1 MMLVN
6 KTQRINIIAIL
17 VIFSLGLILIL
28 PTIAYG
34 VFDAH
39 DTLVHL
45 NWANYFSQQ
54 LWAGELYPR
63 WLLEMNSGLGSPT
76 FFFYPPIP
84 YYFTSLFYP
93 FRFGNPSIWSSLVL
107 SSTLALILSGLT
119 AYLWLKNITN
129 QKAALIGSII
139 YMILP
144 YHWAIDFYWRF
155 AFSEYW
161 AFVWIPL
168 ILYYS
173 KKIVC
178 GHKFA
183 VLGFTIS
190 YALLSMTHL
199 PTTLIFSIIPFTYSL
214 FMAQGKQRVKSFV
227 CILFALVL
235 GIGLA
240 AIYLIPALSM
250 QENVLLKEIATEPY
264 FYFANNFTW
273 RKQFIYPN
281 FQVFMAYLG
290 ILVILMAIISYLA
303 FTITRKH
310 SNKDLRQENFYWLL
324 VALTSCLMTLPLSKP
339 LWKLFTV
346 IQVIQFPWRFNVV
359 LTVATTALVTFA
371 CYSFKQRAI
380 WHQKKVLTA
389 IGLLLI
395 LILSGFAMAY
405 YNIERLNFDQKTVI
419 KMSQDAPEYR
429 PKWVAKKIFDQ
440 RLVHKLAQ
448 KYAKAQITRGEGNV
462 AIKTWQPRNII
473 LQTNATTNIE
483 ITVQQFYYPG
493 WTARVDDRQLSVEPS
508 QVEGLVQLQ
517 IPSGQHQVKL
527 TLEPGFKERLG
538 QAISA
543 ASVLILLLLFLPF
556 PGFIKS
562 RKQLKLWLVKQK
574 LSTRLKKRII

>member
-6 KTQRINIIAIL
+6 KSQRINIIAIL
-17 VIFSLGLILIL
+17 VIFSVGLVLIL

-76 FFFYPPIP
+76 FFFYPPVP

-93 FRFGNPSIWSSLVL
+93 FRFGNPSIWSPLVL

-119 AYLWLKNITN
+119 AYLWLKSITN

-168 ILYYS
+168 ILYFS
-173 KKIVC
+173 KKIVF
-178 GHKFA
+178 GDKFA
-183 VLGFTIS
+183 VLGFAVN

-199 PTTLIFSIIPFTYSL
+199 PTTLIFSVIPFTYSL
-214 FMAQGKQRVKSFV
+214 FIANKKQRLKSLV
-227 CILFALVL
+227 YMVFALVL

-250 QENVLLKEIATEPY
+250 QENVLLKEIATEPH

-281 FQVFMAYLG
+281 FEIFMGYLG

-303 FTITRKH
+303 FTVASKH
-310 SNKDLRQENFYWLL
+310 SHKNVRQENFYWLI

-359 LTVATTALVTFA
+359 LTVATTALITLA
-371 CYSFKQRAI
+371 CYSFKPTSI
-380 WHQKKVLTA
+380 LHQKKALIG
-389 IGLLLI
+389 IGLLFMLI
-395 LILSGFAMAY
+395 SSGFAMAY
-405 YNIERLNFDQKTVI
+405 HNIERLNFDQKTAL

-440 RLVHKLAQ
+440 YLIHRVAEDSPQ
-448 KYAKAQITRGEGNV
+448 AQITKGQGSLS
-462 AIKTWQPRNII
+462 IKKWQARSII
-473 LQTNATTNIE
+473 LQTNASTNLE
-483 ITVQQFYYPG
+483 ITIEQLYYPG
-493 WTARVDDRQLSVEPS
+493 WTARVDDKQLSVEPS
-508 QVEGLVQLQ
+508 QPEGLLRIA
-517 IPSGQHQVKL
+517 IPSGRHQVQI
-527 TLEPGFKERLG
+527 TLEAGLKERLG
-538 QAISA
+538 KAIST
-543 ASVLILLLLFLPF
+543 ASVLISLLLFFPF
-556 PGFIKS
+556 SGLIKS
-562 RKQLKLWLVKQK
+562 RKRLKLWLHQQK
-574 LSTRLKKRII
+574 LSTRV

>member
-17 VIFSLGLILIL
+17 VIFSVGIVLIL

-34 VFDAH
+34 VFDAD

-93 FRFGNPSIWSSLVL
+93 FRFGNPSIWSPLVL

-119 AYLWLKNITN
+119 AYLWLKNLTN
-129 QKAALIGSII
+129 QKAALFGSII

-178 GHKFA
+178 QDKFA
-183 VLGFTIS
+183 VLGLAIS

-199 PTTLIFSIIPFTYSL
+199 PTTLIFSVIPLTYIL
-214 FMAQGKQRVKSFV
+214 FIANKKQRLKSFI
-227 CILFALVL
+227 CMIFALGL

-250 QENVLLKEIATEPY
+250 QENVLLKEIATEPH

-281 FQVFMAYLG
+281 FQVFMGYLG

-303 FTITRKH
+303 FTVSRKH
-310 SNKDLRQENFYWLL
+310 LNKSIRQESFYWLI
-324 VALTSCLMTLPLSKP
+324 VALASCLMTLPLSKP
-339 LWKLFTV
+339 LWRLLS
-346 IQVIQFPWRFNVV
+346 ILQVIQFPWRFNVV
-359 LTVATTALVTFA
+359 LTVATTALITLA
-371 CYSFKQRAI
+371 CYSFKPTFI
-380 WHQKKVLTA
+380 LHQKKALIG
-389 IGLLLI
+389 IGLLFI
-395 LILSGFAMAY
+395 LIISGFAMASH
-405 YNIERLNFDQKTVI
+405 NIERLSFDKKTAI

-429 PKWVAKKIFDQ
+429 PRWVSKTIFDQ
-440 RLVHKLAQ
+440 YLVHKLA
-448 KYAKAQITRGEGNV
+448 ANSSKAEITEGQGSV
-462 AIKTWQPRNII
+462 SIRKWQPRKII
-473 LQTNATTNIE
+473 LQTNASTTIE
-483 ITVQQFYYPG
+483 ITLQQFYYPG
-493 WTARVDDRQLSVEPS
+493 WIARLDDRQLLVKPS
-508 QVEGLVQLQ
+508 QLEGLVRLE
-517 IPSGQHQVKL
+517 IPSGQHQVKI
-527 TLEPGFKERLG
+527 TLEAGSKERLG
-538 QAISA
+538 QGISA
-543 ASVLILLLLFLPF
+543 ASALILLLLFLPVRR
-556 PGFIKS
+556 FIKS
-562 RKQLKLWLVKQK
+562 RKLLRLWIQKQS
-574 LSTRLKKRII
+574 LSTRL

>member
-1 MMLVN
+1 MMLIN
-6 KTQRINIIAIL
+6 KTQRINIIATL
-17 VIFSLGLILIL
+17 VISSVGLVLIL

-34 VFDAH
+34 AFDAH

-45 NWANYFSQQ
+45 NWANYFSKQ

-63 WLLEMNSGLGSPT
+63 WLLDMNSGLGSPT

-93 FRFGNPSIWSSLVL
+93 FRFGNPSIWSPLVL

-129 QKAALIGSII
+129 QKSALIGSII
-139 YMILP
+139 YMVLP

-178 GHKFA
+178 GHNFA
-183 VLGFTIS
+183 VLGFAVS
-190 YALLSMTHL
+190 YALLSTTHL
-199 PTTLIFSIIPFTYSL
+199 PTTLIFSIIPFAYIL
-214 FMAQGKQRVKSFV
+214 FIAHGKQRLKSF
-227 CILFALVL
+227 IYMIFALVM

-240 AIYLIPALSM
+240 AIYLIPALTM

-290 ILVILMAIISYLA
+290 ILVMLMTIISYLA
-303 FTITRKH
+303 FTIARKH
-310 SNKDLRQENFYWLL
+310 FHQDIRQENFYWLI
-324 VALTSCLMTLPLSKP
+324 VALASCLMTLPLSKP

-359 LTVATTALVTFA
+359 LTVATTALITLA
-371 CYSFKQRAI
+371 CYSFKPRYLWQR
-380 WHQKKVLTA
+380 KKALIAT
-389 IGLLLI
+389 GLLFI
-395 LILSGFAMAY
+395 LIISGFAMAY
-405 YNIERLNFDQKTVI
+405 YNIERLNFDKKTVV

-429 PKWVAKKIFDQ
+429 PKWVAKKIFTQ
-440 RLVHKLAQ
+440 HSVHKI
-448 KYAKAQITRGEGNV
+448 AKNYSQAQITRGEGSV
-462 AIKTWQPRNII
+462 DIKKWQPRNII
-473 LQTNATTNIE
+473 LQTSSPTNIE
-483 ITVQQFYYPG
+483 IKLRQFYFPG
-493 WTARVDDRQLSVEPS
+493 WTAKVDGKQLLVEPAPP
-508 QVEGLVQLQ
+508 EGLVLLQ
-517 IPSGQHQVKL
+517 IPSGQHQVKI
-527 TLEPGFKERLG
+527 TLKAGFKERLG
-538 QAISA
+538 QAISTTSA
-543 ASVLILLLLFLPF
+543 LILLLLFLPF
-556 PGFIKS
+556 PGFVKS
-562 RKQLKLWLVKQK
+562 RKRLKSWINQQN
-574 LSTRLKKRII
+574 LSTRV

>member
-1 MMLVN
+1 MLLVN
-6 KTQRINIIAIL
+6 KTQRINILAIL
-17 VIFSLGLILIL
+17 VIFMAGIILIL

-39 DTLVHL
+39 DILVHL

-63 WLLEMNSGLGSPT
+63 WLLNMNSGLGSPT

-93 FRFGNPSIWSSLVL
+93 FRFGNPSIWTPLVL
-107 SSTLALILSGLT
+107 SSTLALILSGFT

-129 QKAALIGSII
+129 QKSALIGSIV

-144 YHWAIDFYWRF
+144 YHWTIDFYWRF

-168 ILYYS
+168 VLYYT

-178 GHKFA
+178 RHKFA
-183 VLGFTIS
+183 VLGLAIS

-199 PTTLIFSIIPFTYSL
+199 PTTLIFSVIPFTYIL
-214 FMAQGKQRVKSFV
+214 FIAQGKQKLRSFV
-227 CILFALVL
+227 YLILALVL

-250 QENVLLKEIATEPY
+250 QENVLLKEIATEPH

-281 FQVFMAYLG
+281 FEIFMGYLG

-303 FTITRKH
+303 FTVARKNFH
-310 SNKDLRQENFYWLL
+310 KNIRLENFYWLTI
-324 VALTSCLMTLPLSKP
+324 ALASSLMTLPLSKP
-339 LWKLFTV
+339 LWKLFNV
-346 IQVIQFPWRFNVV
+346 LQVIQFPWRFNVV
-359 LTVATTALVTFA
+359 LTVATTALITLG
-371 CYSFKQRAI
+371 CYSLKPKYI
-380 WHQKKVLTA
+380 WQQKKILIAT
-389 IGLLLI
+389 GLLFLLI
-395 LILSGFAMAY
+395 ISGFAMASH
-405 YNIERLNFDQKTVI
+405 NIERLKFNQQTLI
-419 KMSQDAPEYR
+419 RMSQDAPEYR

-440 RLVHKLAQ
+440 DLVHQLAQ
-448 KYAKAQITRGEGNV
+448 NTAKAQITKGQGSL
-462 AIKTWQPRNII
+462 AIKKWQPRKII
-473 LQTNATTNIE
+473 LQTNAPTNIE
-483 ITVQQFYYPG
+483 ITLKQFYYPG
-493 WTARVDDRQLSVEPS
+493 WSARVDYRKISVQPS
-508 QVEGLVQLQ
+508 QPEGLVKLE
-517 IPSGQHQVKL
+517 IPSGKHQVKI
-527 TLEPGFKERLG
+527 TLEAGLKERLG
-538 QAISA
+538 QAIST

-562 RKQLKLWLVKQK
+562 RKQLKLWITQQK
-574 LSTRLKKRII
+574 LSRQV

>member
-6 KTQRINIIAIL
+6 KSQRINIIAIL
-17 VIFSLGLILIL
+17 VIFSVGLVLIL

-63 WLLEMNSGLGSPT
+63 WLLGMNSGLGSPT
-76 FFFYPPIP
+76 FFFYPPVP

-93 FRFGNPSIWSSLVL
+93 FRFGNPSIWSPLVL

-119 AYLWLKNITN
+119 AYLWLKSITN

-168 ILYYS
+168 ILYFS
-173 KKIVC
+173 KKIVV
-178 GHKFA
+178 GDKFA
-183 VLGFTIS
+183 VLGFAVS

-199 PTTLIFSIIPFTYSL
+199 PTTLIFSVIPFTYSFFITNKNQRLKSL
-214 FMAQGKQRVKSFV
+214 FCMV
-227 CILFALVL
+227 FALVL

-250 QENVLLKEIATEPY
+250 QENVLLKEIATEPH

-281 FQVFMAYLG
+281 FQIFMGYLG
-290 ILVILMAIISYLA
+290 ILVMLMAIISYLA
-303 FTITRKH
+303 FTVASKH
-310 SNKDLRQENFYWLL
+310 SHKNVRQENFYWLI

-359 LTVATTALVTFA
+359 LTVATTALITLA
-371 CYSFKQRAI
+371 CYSFKPTSI
-380 WHQKKVLTA
+380 LHQKKALIG
-389 IGLLLI
+389 IGLLFMLI
-395 LILSGFAMAY
+395 SSGFAMANH
-405 YNIERLNFDQKTVI
+405 NIERLNFDQKTAI

-429 PKWVAKKIFDQ
+429 PKWVSKKIFDQ
-440 RLVHKLAQ
+440 YLIHKVAEDSPQ
-448 KYAKAQITRGEGNV
+448 AQITKGEGSLS
-462 AIKTWQPRNII
+462 IKKWQARNII
-473 LQTNATTNIE
+473 LQTNATTNLE
-483 ITVQQFYYPG
+483 ITIEQLYYPG
-493 WTARVDDRQLSVEPS
+493 WIARVDNKQLSVEPS
-508 QVEGLVQLQ
+508 QPEGLLRLA
-517 IPSGQHQVKL
+517 IPSGRHQVQII
-527 TLEPGFKERLG
+527 LEAGLKERLG
-538 QAISA
+538 KAIST
-543 ASVLILLLLFLPF
+543 ASALILLLLFLPL
-556 PGFIKS
+556 PRLIKS
-562 RKQLKLWLVKQK
+562 SKRVKLWLEQQN
-574 LSTRLKKRII
+574 LSTRV

>member
-17 VIFSLGLILIL
+17 VIFSVGLILIL

-63 WLLEMNSGLGSPT
+63 WLLKMNSGLGSPT
-76 FFFYPPIP
+76 FFFYPPVP

-93 FRFGNPSIWSSLVL
+93 FRFGNPSIWSPLVL
-107 SSTLALILSGLT
+107 SSALALILSGLT

-183 VLGFTIS
+183 VLGFAIS

-214 FMAQGKQRVKSFV
+214 FIAQGKQKLKSLV
-227 CILFALVL
+227 CMVFALAL

-281 FQVFMAYLG
+281 FQVFMGYLG
-290 ILVILMAIISYLA
+290 ILVMLMAIISYLA
-303 FTITRKH
+303 FTVARKH
-310 SNKDLRQENFYWLL
+310 FHKDVRLENFYWLIVSL
-324 VALTSCLMTLPLSKP
+324 ASCLMTLPLSKP

-346 IQVIQFPWRFNVV
+346 LQVIQFPWRFNVV
-359 LTVATTALVTFA
+359 LTVAATALITLA
-371 CYSFKQRAI
+371 CYSFKPKSI
-380 WHQKKVLTA
+380 LHQKKAL
-389 IGLLLI
+389 IGIGMLFI

-419 KMSQDAPEYR
+419 QMSQDAPEYR
-429 PKWVAKKIFDQ
+429 PKWVEKKIFAQ
-440 RLVHKLAQ
+440 RLVHKI
-448 KYAKAQITRGEGNV
+448 AKNYPQAKITRGQGSLAV
-462 AIKTWQPRNII
+462 KKWQPRNIV
-473 LQTNATTNIE
+473 LQTNAPTNIE
-483 ITVQQFYYPG
+483 ITLKQFYYPG
-493 WTARVDDRQLSVEPS
+493 WTARVDYRKLSVKPS
-508 QVEGLVQLQ
+508 QPEGLVRME
-517 IPSGQHQVKL
+517 IPSGQHQVKI
-527 TLEPGFKERLG
+527 TLEAGLKERLG

-543 ASVLILLLLFLPF
+543 ASALILLLLFLPLS
-556 PGFIKS
+556 GFMKS
-562 RKQLKLWLVKQK
+562 RKPLKLWLDQQNI
-574 LSTRLKKRII
+574 STRV

>member
-1 MMLVN
+1 MMLLN

-17 VIFSLGLILIL
+17 VIFSVGIILIL

-63 WLLEMNSGLGSPT
+63 WLPEMNSGLGSPT

-93 FRFGNPSIWSSLVL
+93 FRFGNPSIWSPLVL
-107 SSTLALILSGLT
+107 SSTLALILSGFT

-168 ILYYS
+168 VLYYT

-178 GHKFA
+178 RHKFA
-183 VLGFTIS
+183 VLGLAIS

-199 PTTLIFSIIPFTYSL
+199 PTTLIFSIIPFTYIL
-214 FMAQGKQRVKSFV
+214 FIAHGKQRWRSFV
-227 CILFALVL
+227 YMILALVL

-250 QENVLLKEIATEPY
+250 QENVLLKEIATEPH

-281 FQVFMAYLG
+281 FQIFMGYLG
-290 ILVILMAIISYLA
+290 ILVMLMAIISYLA
-303 FTITRKH
+303 FTVARKNSH
-310 SNKDLRQENFYWLL
+310 KDIRIENFYWLII
-324 VALTSCLMTLPLSKP
+324 ALASCLMTLPLSKP
-339 LWKLFTV
+339 LWWLFTV
-346 IQVIQFPWRFNVV
+346 LQVIQFPWRFNIV
-359 LTVATTALVTFA
+359 LTVATTALITLG
-371 CYSFKQRAI
+371 CYSFKPKSIWQQKQALIAI
-380 WHQKKVLTA
+380 A
-389 IGLLLI
+389 LLII

-405 YNIERLNFDQKTVI
+405 HNIERLKFDQKAVI

-429 PKWVAKKIFDQ
+429 PKWVAKKLFTEN
-440 RLVHKLAQ
+440 LVHQLA
-448 KYAKAQITRGEGNV
+448 KNTAEAKITKGQGSL
-462 AIKTWQPRNII
+462 AITKWQPRNII
-473 LQTNATTNIE
+473 LETNAQTNIE
-483 ITVQQFYYPG
+483 ITLKQFYYPG
-493 WTARVDDRQLSVEPS
+493 WTARVDYRKISAQPS
-508 QVEGLVQLQ
+508 QPEGLVKLE
-517 IPSGQHQVKL
+517 IPSGKHQVKI
-527 TLEPGFKERLG
+527 TLEAGLKERLG
-538 QAISA
+538 QAIST
-543 ASVLILLLLFLPF
+543 ASFLILLMLFLPF
-556 PGFIKS
+556 PGLIKS
-562 RKQLKLWLVKQK
+562 RERLKLWLAQQQ
-574 LSTRLKKRII
+574 LSRQV